1 MQKLFSFDIS
11 SFKFDEIMQY
21 SKSAKVTISYVR
33 PVKPEMKV
41 KYGHIG

>member
-11 SFKFDEIMQY
+11 NFKFDEIMQD
-21 SKSAKVTISYVR
+21 SKSAKITISYVR
-33 PVKPEMKV
+33 PVKLEMKV